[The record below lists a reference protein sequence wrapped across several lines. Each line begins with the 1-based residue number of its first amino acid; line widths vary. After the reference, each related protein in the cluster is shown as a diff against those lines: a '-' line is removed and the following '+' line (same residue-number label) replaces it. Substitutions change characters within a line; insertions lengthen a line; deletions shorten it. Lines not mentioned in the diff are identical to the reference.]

1 MPASTGAHGG
11 GTGSSS
17 KQPKKPRLV
26 WTPELHMRFMNA
38 VNHLGIKNAVPK
50 TILQLMNVEGMTRE
64 NVASHLQKYR
74 LYLKRLAGIPP
85 SAPLPTDIMQ
95 RVHPFQYPGA
105 STLGASAAMN
115 AAAANPF
122 APTIEQMHAG
132 VPPGMPTPG
141 FPGESIANSAEA
153 FQAQMAAAQF
163 NQQLLSYMG
172 ASMGGFQAPGG
183 PGAGSSGAGSS
194 EEAARNA
201 AAAAAAMM
209 HARQTPMGYP
219 GMPYGSPPMPGFM
232 PPPWAQAMAP
242 HPPHD
247 DPSRR

>member
-11 GTGSSS
+11 GTGSS

-141 FPGESIANSAEA
+141 FPGESMANSAEA

-163 NQQLLSYMG
+163 NQQFLSYMG

-201 AAAAAAMM
+201 AAAAAMM
-209 HARQTPMGYP
+209 HAQQQTPMGYP
-219 GMPYGSPPMPGFM
+219 GMPYGSPPMPEFM

>member
-1 MPASTGAHGG
+1 
-11 GTGSSS
+11 
-17 KQPKKPRLV
+17 
-26 WTPELHMRFMNA
+26 
-38 VNHLGIKNAVPK
+38 
-50 TILQLMNVEGMTRE
+50 
-64 NVASHLQKYR
+64 
-74 LYLKRLAGIPP
+74 
-85 SAPLPTDIMQ
+85 
-95 RVHPFQYPGA
+95 
-105 STLGASAAMN
+105 
-115 AAAANPF
+115 
-122 APTIEQMHAG
+122 
-132 VPPGMPTPG
+132 MPTPG
-141 FPGESIANSAEA
+141 FPGESMANSAEA

-163 NQQLLSYMG
+163 NQQFLSYMG

-209 HARQTPMGYP
+209 NVRQTPMGYP
-219 GMPYGSPPMPGFM
+219 GMPYGSPPMPEFM